1 MRKYRGLII
10 GLGLGLM
17 LGAAMLQLILTA
29 ESMSLPS
36 GGIAS
41 ETLEEEAEAQGF
53 ALVPAGEK
61 TYSQQ
66 ELDRAV
72 AEAVKNA
79 AAGGGQ
85 DGGGTETGGTSEAD
99 ASASPSPEASPAPA
113 PAPAPEKLVFYIRAN
128 ATLKEV
134 ATALKG
140 LALIEDE
147 DAFIREARS
156 YSGKLR
162 VGPSVFVGKPSFEE
176 IIEEITRAKY

>member
-41 ETLEEEAEAQGF
+41 ETLEEEAAAQGF

-72 AEAVKNA
+72 EEAVKDA

-85 DGGGTETGGTSEAD
+85 DGGGTEAGGTSEAD
-99 ASASPSPEASPAPA
+99 ASASPSPEASPA

-176 IIEEITRAKY
+176 IIDEITRAKY

>member
-79 AAGGGQ
+79 AAGGG
-85 DGGGTETGGTSEAD
+85 TETGGTSEAD
-99 ASASPSPEASPAPA
+99 ASASPSPEASPA